1 MTDETFKHTPPAMLL
16 YCASLMS
23 SVLGWGLPERGAYI
37 TFLCYAWD
45 HGGLPLDELS
55 RRRILGCSKHEHG
68 KIWQTVGPKFV
79 EHDGTYI
86 NLRQES
92 ERSKNQ
98 RWREKQ
104 SEYGKAGA
112 KKRWATHSPP
122 NGSPKAISIVP
133 ISTVQP
139 QQIADLWNQHTTS
152 PIPKVRSLTDAR
164 RAKVRRRLEEVADVA
179 VWERLF
185 KYINRQDWCRAN
197 GQGKYSN
204 WTASFDWI
212 IRSEDTLLGQI
223 EKMETPTPITPLRE
237 VKPRGRLAKIRAG
250 NMALTGETE

>member
-1 MTDETFKHTPPAMLL
+1 MTEENFKHNPPAMLL

-23 SVLGWGLPERGAYI
+23 SVLGWGLAERGAYI

-45 HGGLPLDELS
+45 HEGLPLDEIS
-55 RRRILGCSKHEHG
+55 RRRILGCSKHEHE
-68 KIWQTVGPKFV
+68 KIWKTVGLKFV
-79 EHDGTYI
+79 EHEGVYL
-86 NLRQES
+86 NLRQEA
-92 ERSKNQ
+92 ERSKNL

-104 SEYGKAGA
+104 SEHGKAGA
-112 KKRWATHSPP
+112 KKRWATHSTP
-122 NGSPKAISIVP
+122 NSTPKAICTVP

-139 QQIADLWNQHTTS
+139 QQIADLWNQHTTH

-164 RAKVRRRLEEVADVA
+164 RAKVRRRLEEVPDLA

-185 KYINRQDWCRAN
+185 KHINRQDWCRAN
-197 GQGKYSN
+197 GHGKYPN

-237 VKPRGRLAKIRAG
+237 VKPTGRLAKIRAG
-250 NMALTGETE
+250 NMALTGEME